1 MANEKNPIVGKGRMD
16 YNKKQ
21 GNCRSV
27 FEKAFCKMCVTK
39 WGIKIAGMLFLTGFS
54 EKAGIIYGKRA

>member
-39 WGIKIAGMLFLTGFS
+39 WGMKIAGMLF
-54 EKAGIIYGKRA
+54 